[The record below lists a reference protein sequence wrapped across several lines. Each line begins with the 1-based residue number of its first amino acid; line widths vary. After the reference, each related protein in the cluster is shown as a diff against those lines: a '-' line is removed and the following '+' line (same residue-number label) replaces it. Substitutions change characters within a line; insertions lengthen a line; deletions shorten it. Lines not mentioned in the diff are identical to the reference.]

1 MARPLRVKYPGA
13 LYHIIVRGNAKQDI
27 FLDDKDR
34 RKFLSWLANAVKTHN
49 LVVYAYCLMSN
60 HFHLLVE
67 TPDSNIS
74 EAMHDLNGNY
84 SQWFNF
90 RHGRV
95 GHLVQDRFKAFVI
108 EKESYLLAVARYI
121 VLNAVR
127 AGLVDHPHKW
137 KWCSYN
143 ATAGLTK
150 TPSWLNVDWIL
161 GNFGDTRARA
171 QKAYRRFVEDGI
183 GGPDPHDG
191 VEHDFILGT
200 PQFVH
205 WIWDNH
211 TAGSEKLKDHPR
223 QQRIVGRPTLKELFD
238 TVTTLKERNSAICLA
253 RLRCGY
259 LNTEIARHIGL
270 SNSTIGKIVRGTYNR
285 K

>member
-1 MARPLRVKYPGA
+1 MARPLRVTYPGA

-67 TPDSNIS
+67 TPDANIS
-74 EAMHDLNGNY
+74 GAMRDLNGNY

-95 GHLVQDRFKAFVI
+95 GHLVQDRFKAFVV

-127 AGLVDHPHKW
+127 AGLVDHPRKW
-137 KWCSYN
+137 KWCSYS

-150 TPSWLNVDWIL
+150 APSWLNVDWIL
-161 GNFGDTRARA
+161 GNFGNTRSRA

-183 GGPDPHDG
+183 GGPDPHKG

-211 TAGSEKLKDHPR
+211 TTGSEKLKDYPR
-223 QQRIVGRPTLKELFD
+223 EQRIVGRPTLKELFD
-238 TVTTLKERNSAICLA
+238 TVTTLKERDSAICLA